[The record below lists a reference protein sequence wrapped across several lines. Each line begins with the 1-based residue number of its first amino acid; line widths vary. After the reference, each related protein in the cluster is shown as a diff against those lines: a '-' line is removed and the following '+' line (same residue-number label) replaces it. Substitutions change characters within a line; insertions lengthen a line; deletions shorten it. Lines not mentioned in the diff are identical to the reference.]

1 MSSTESTGGVSRRD
15 FVAIS
20 TAAGMAAFVAP
31 SVLGAQAAGGEPKP
45 LKIALIGCGG
55 RGSGAAAQALKADK
69 GVILWAVADVFP
81 DRMDACLA
89 QFAKHP
95 AKDRVQVPAERRFSG
110 FDGYKKAIASGVDVV
125 LLCSAP
131 HFRPMHLAEAVAAG
145 KHIFCEK
152 PMFVDAP
159 GYRSVVESVK
169 AAKAKN
175 INLMS
180 GFCWR
185 RSAPEAATFAEL
197 EKGTL
202 GVPMAYYG
210 CYYTGPLG
218 TKKREQGWSDM
229 EFQVRNWQHFTWLS
243 GDQMVEQAVH
253 SVDKM
258 NWCFRNEPPKSAVGM
273 GGRQLREAIPER
285 GDVYDHFAIV
295 YEWADGRRGFLNCR
309 QEPDCYFENT
319 DWIAGTKG
327 QCFINGWGPTH
338 WMKDPSGKMLWEYP
352 ADAPKSDMYQN
363 EHNELFKAI
372 RDGKVINDGD
382 WMVVSCMMAVLGR
395 MAAYSGQQV
404 TWEQATAS
412 TESLSPPQY
421 LMGPLDMP
429 VEKKPGQYKV
439 S

>member
-1 MSSTESTGGVSRRD
+1 
-15 FVAIS
+15 
-20 TAAGMAAFVAP
+20 
-31 SVLGAQAAGGEPKP
+31 
-45 LKIALIGCGG
+45 
-55 RGSGAAAQALKADK
+55 
-69 GVILWAVADVFP
+69 
-81 DRMDACLA
+81 
-89 QFAKHP
+89 
-95 AKDRVQVPAERRFSG
+95 
-110 FDGYKKAIASGVDVV
+110 
-125 LLCSAP
+125 
-131 HFRPMHLAEAVAAG
+131 
-145 KHIFCEK
+145 
-152 PMFVDAP
+152 
-159 GYRSVVESVK
+159 
-169 AAKAKN
+169 
-175 INLMS
+175 
-180 GFCWR
+180 
-185 RSAPEAATFAEL
+185 
-197 EKGTL
+197 
-202 GVPMAYYG
+202 
-210 CYYTGPLG
+210 
-218 TKKREQGWSDM
+218 
-229 EFQVRNWQHFTWLS
+229 
-243 GDQMVEQAVH
+243 MVEQSVH